1 MGGLSGR
8 IEDFLLELM
17 QDCVDGR
24 IEIGRNELAEKFDC
38 APSQINYVLSTR
50 FTPYNGYYIESRRGG
65 SGYIRIV
72 RLSVEDGCLVQ
83 KIIND
88 PGLDSLTS
96 DRCKNLLKGLYDR
109 ELINEKEYRLMKMAT
124 DESALKDLGL
134 DKRKEVRA
142 SILKNMLLVLLD

>member
-124 DESALKDLGL
+124 DESALKDLSL

>member
-17 QDCVDGR
+17 QDCADGR
-24 IEIGRNELAEKFDC
+24 IEIGRNDLAEKFDC

-72 RLSVEDGCLVQ
+72 RLSYESGGLIK

-96 DRCKNLLKGLYDR
+96 DRCQNLLKGLYDQ
-109 ELINEKEYRLMKMAT
+109 ELISEKEYRLMKMAT
-124 DESALKDLGL
+124 DESALKDLSL
-134 DKRKEVRA
+134 EMRKTVRA

>member
-17 QDCVDGR
+17 QDCADGR
-24 IEIGRNELAEKFDC
+24 IEIGRNDLAEKFDC

-72 RLSVEDGCLVQ
+72 RLSYETGGLIK
-83 KIIND
+83 KIVND

-96 DRCKNLLKGLYDR
+96 DRCKNLLKGLYDQD
-109 ELINEKEYRLMKMAT
+109 LINEKEYRLMKMAT
-124 DESALKDLGL
+124 DESALKDLSL
-134 DKRKEVRA
+134 DMRKAVRA

>member
-72 RLSVEDGCLVQ
+72 RLSVEADGIIE
-83 KIIND
+83 KIINE
-88 PGLDSLTS
+88 PSFDSLTS
-96 DRCKNLLKGLYDR
+96 DKCRSILKGLYEQDF
-109 ELINEKEYRLMKMAT
+109 IDNKEYKLMKMAT
-124 DESALKDLGL
+124 DEIALKNLPL
-134 DKRKEVRA
+134 DVRKRVRA